1 MKVDNKSLIV
11 EFNKFGL
18 PILLPDLDAQL
29 DYKIGSNGVL
39 EIEGN
44 EEGLILLARSLLG
57 VASCDVDD
65 EYHVHLDELY
75 KINSLGHQFILR
87 KK

>member
-1 MKVDNKSLIV
+1 MDNKSLTV
-11 EFNKFGL
+11 EFNKIGL
-18 PILLPDLDAQL
+18 PILLPDVDAQL
-29 DYKIGSNGVL
+29 DYKIESNGVL

-44 EEGLILLARSLLG
+44 QKGLILLARSLLG
-57 VASCDVDD
+57 VAFCDVDG
-65 EYHVHLDELY
+65 EYHVHLEELY